1 MSRTDLSNGANAPD
15 PAGVAA
21 GPQGGSSGVGGEP
34 KGAALEADARR
45 QTAQPPTERA
55 RAPAHGQPSNPP
67 EYRARPAGESGL
79 GAQADHAST
88 IQEPQGDGHY
98 QATDHGPQ
106 PLREG

>member
-1 MSRTDLSNGANAPD
+1 MSRSDLSNDANAPD
-15 PAGVAA
+15 PAGVEA
-21 GPQGGSSGVGGEP
+21 GPQGGTSGVGGEP
-34 KGAALEADARR
+34 RGAALEADARQR
-45 QTAQPPTERA
+45 PAHPSTERA
-55 RAPAHGQPSNPP
+55 RTPAPRQPSDAPA
-67 EYRARPAGESGL
+67 YRARPAGQSGV